1 MKTIK
6 NNIMFSLPYVYLYII
21 SSVLV
26 LSIRDTMEV
35 INPANPFVKPIM
47 GMIGLITK
55 IANLIL
61 LILCIFFAPH
71 WWYVPIM
78 WVCGVILS
86 VFIKFV
92 INDRADMVLGYVAV
106 ICAPICTMASYFSLF

>member
-1 MKTIK
+1 
-6 NNIMFSLPYVYLYII
+6 MFSLPYVYLYII
-21 SSVLV
+21 SSALV

-35 INPANPFVKPIM
+35 INPAYPSVKPIM
-47 GMIGLITK
+47 GMVGLVTK
-55 IANLIL
+55 IANLVL

-86 VFIKFV
+86 VIIKFI
-92 INDRADMVLGYVAV
+92 INERADMALGYLAV
-106 ICAPICTMASYFSLF
+106 IGAPICTIVSYFSLF